1 MYRGYPVTKSKYYPQ
16 AGLIARLQERG
27 ITYHPLPA
35 EQENTTASITS
46 QSGRYRRGYR

>member
-16 AGLIARLQERG
+16 AGLIARLRERG

-35 EQENTTASITS
+35 EPDNKPPTPVTNDKK
-46 QSGRYRRGYR
+46 